1 MFTSTLSEVLEATGN
16 NIAYADLFVR
26 CRAAVRKRADNQNP
40 QFETY
45 RGFQAYSGFLGGQA
59 AKKARRFS
67 VYFDKDSW
75 RVGCGALHGLPSD
88 VDKQVEF
95 ALYSESE
102 PAKLAGHAAS
112 TQVGAQKSELK
123 LLDLNADEST
133 RYQAEITSL
142 PVPPMFVYLDG
153 EPKGT
158 EAFQEFYSNSKDGS
172 LEFSLITDTPQAAR
186 YTLVAAEDRFLLK
199 LRESGK
205 LLQGANG
212 YTEPAAEYMFSILKQ
227 VADWE
232 RAAALQNHAT
242 KMNLDD
248 VPFKCSEVLND
259 NEKHEY
265 PANDITINI
274 DKTDGEWKIV
284 QGTLK
289 ANNLTQQP
297 LHMLLVHFADDYG
310 FQVLFNERVEPIN
323 SEFVVTLDGNET
335 FNLSL
340 EDAEGRQ

>member
-1 MFTSTLSEVLEATGN
+1 
-16 NIAYADLFVR
+16 
-26 CRAAVRKRADNQNP
+26 
-40 QFETY
+40 
-45 RGFQAYSGFLGGQA
+45 
-59 AKKARRFS
+59 
-67 VYFDKDSW
+67 
-75 RVGCGALHGLPSD
+75 
-88 VDKQVEF
+88 
-95 ALYSESE
+95 
-102 PAKLAGHAAS
+102 
-112 TQVGAQKSELK
+112 
-123 LLDLNADEST
+123 
-133 RYQAEITSL
+133 
-142 PVPPMFVYLDG
+142 MFVYLDG
-153 EPKGT
+153 EPKGK
-158 EAFQEFYSNSKDGS
+158 EAFEAFYSNSQDGS
-172 LEFSLITDTPQAAR
+172 LGLLLLTDTPQAAR
-186 YTLVAAEDRFLLK
+186 FTLVAAEDRFLLK

-212 YTEPAAEYMFSILKQ
+212 CTETAAEYMFSILKQ

-274 DKTDGEWKIV
+274 DKQASEWKIV
-284 QGTLK
+284 QETFK
-289 ANNLTQQP
+289 ANNLTQPP

-335 FNLSL
+335 SNLSL
-340 EDAEGRQ
+340 DDAEG